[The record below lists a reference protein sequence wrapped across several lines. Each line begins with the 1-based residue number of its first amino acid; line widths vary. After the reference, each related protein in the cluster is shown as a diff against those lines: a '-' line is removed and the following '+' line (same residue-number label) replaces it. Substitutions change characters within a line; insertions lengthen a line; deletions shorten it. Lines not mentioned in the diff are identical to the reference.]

1 MDVPILVQVTKGE
14 NLIYETI
21 GRKIVDDDN
30 LKALRKSAEEVQK
43 NLNSY
48 LTKLVDEEKKIQPT
62 GEYFRNLKT
71 FFLYISNKINK
82 KNLCIKNIAEKS
94 KDESSDSENISDE
107 EEDEDVN
114 NLLKTISS
122 KKC

>member
-1 MDVPILVQVTKGE
+1 MEIDTKKEECKKQKMDVPILVQVTKGE

-62 GEYFRNLKT
+62 
-71 FFLYISNKINK
+71 
-82 KNLCIKNIAEKS
+82 EKS